1 MVGIAIVKRD
11 QIKKSEPYFGYS
23 SYRGSRKILTM
34 RYCMNIAIY
43 ILYLKALSDIIKC
56 DEVIN
61 IFILFFRTFYSV
73 QIEILIEN
81 YQILSFLLYLI
92 LSEYIKV

>member
-1 MVGIAIVKRD
+1 
-11 QIKKSEPYFGYS
+11 
-23 SYRGSRKILTM
+23 
-34 RYCMNIAIY
+34 MNRAIY
-43 ILYLKALSDIIKC
+43 ILYLKALSDIIKY

>member
-1 MVGIAIVKRD
+1 MAGIAIVKHN
-11 QIKKSEPYFGYS
+11 QIKKSEPYFGHS
-23 SYRGSRKILTM
+23 SYRCSQKILPM

-73 QIEILIEN
+73 QIETLIEN
-81 YQILSFLLYLI
+81 YQLLSFLLYLI

>member
-1 MVGIAIVKRD
+1 
-11 QIKKSEPYFGYS
+11 
-23 SYRGSRKILTM
+23 
-34 RYCMNIAIY
+34 MNIAIY

-73 QIEILIEN
+73 QIETLIEN
-81 YQILSFLLYLI
+81 YQLLSFLLYLI

>member
-1 MVGIAIVKRD
+1 
-11 QIKKSEPYFGYS
+11 
-23 SYRGSRKILTM
+23 
-34 RYCMNIAIY
+34 MNRAIY
-43 ILYLKALSDIIKC
+43 ILYLKALSDIIKY

-92 LSEYIKV
+92 LLEYIKG

>member
-1 MVGIAIVKRD
+1 
-11 QIKKSEPYFGYS
+11 
-23 SYRGSRKILTM
+23 
-34 RYCMNIAIY
+34 MNRAIY
-43 ILYLKALSDIIKC
+43 ILYLKALSDIIKY

-92 LSEYIKV
+92 LSEYIKG